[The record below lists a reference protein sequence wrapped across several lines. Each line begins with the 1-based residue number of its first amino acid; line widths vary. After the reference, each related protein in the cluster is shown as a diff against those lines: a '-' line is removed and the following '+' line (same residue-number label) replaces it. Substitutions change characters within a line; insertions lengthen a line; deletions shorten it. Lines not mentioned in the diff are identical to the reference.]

1 MDKLKTLF
9 DRQAGTPKPAA
20 KDAAIGAAMA
30 AFDEEHDKK
39 HEGARQGSRLMDRLT
54 GAADAARATL
64 LGRRPM
70 KMSHVLAGSVSVL
83 VLSLAVLNTS
93 QFQTPGGPETG
104 ASKPDDA
111 RLGSGKDLD
120 KGEAKLEEPARSS
133 GQASS
138 ADPAEAQTQ
147 TSGAKPTGRQNA
159 APDATYADDKNAP
172 SSVVVDGL
180 AGALTGPVT
189 PSDNAA
195 IASNE
200 KARRSDG
207 QYRAEREKDAVRG
220 LGIVRNKPGQTK
232 TENGRPL
239 TKQRLAAKVA
249 EAESFEQSQ
258 FGNRVAGIVA
268 PAPVGGDE
276 IGRPEYRDQ
285 GRDKFETVKP
295 NPVKVTTE
303 EPVSTFSI
311 DVDTASYS
319 FMRAAI
325 NDGVLPQKDAVR
337 VEELINYFPYDYEGP
352 DSREAPFKASVSVF
366 DTPWNAET
374 KLMHVG
380 IKGYQIDMAEAPR
393 ANLVFLLDTSGSMN
407 AANKLPLLIN
417 SMKLLLDSLT
427 PDDTVSIVTY
437 AGSAG
442 TVLAPT
448 KVAEKGKI
456 VAALERLHSGGS
468 TAGAE
473 GVRQAYRLAEQNFDE
488 NGVNRVILATDG
500 DFNVGITNPDEL
512 KSFIER
518 KRKTGIFLS
527 VLGFGMGNYNDQLMQ
542 TLAQNGNGAAAYIDT
557 LSEARKVLVE
567 EAGSTL
573 FPIAKD
579 VKIQMEFNPQTV
591 SEYRLI
597 GYETRLLN
605 REDFNNDKIDAGE
618 IGAGHS
624 VTAIYELTLKNSPA
638 RLVDSL
644 RYQSETTI
652 ADDPKSSE
660 YGFLKIRYKLPSED
674 TSKLITEAIAP
685 DTHEADGRAPR
696 EARFAAAVAAFGQ
709 ILRGGRYT
717 GDFSPDDVIDLAQ
730 SAKGDDHFG
739 YRAEFINLVRLAK
752 SSAAMEQ
759 LKRQ

>member
-1 MDKLKTLF
+1 MANDMDKLKAMF
-9 DRQAGTPKPAA
+9 DRQAASAPDPAA

-30 AFDEEHDKK
+30 AFDEKHAHK

-64 LGRRPM
+64 FGRRPM

-83 VLSLAVLNTS
+83 VLSLAVLNVS
-93 QFQTPGGPETG
+93 QFQTPDGHETG
-104 ASKPDDA
+104 AGKPDDV
-111 RLGSGKDLD
+111 RLGAGQSSRKV
-120 KGEAKLEEPARSS
+120 EAKLEEPAKPS
-133 GQASS
+133 GRAV
-138 ADPAEAQTQ
+138 PATPVETQAQTP
-147 TSGAKPTGRQNA
+147 SAEPAGRQNA
-159 APDATYADDKNAP
+159 ASSAAPGDDKNAP

-180 AGALTGPVT
+180 AGALTGPVAQ
-189 PSDNAA
+189 SDNAA

-200 KARRSDG
+200 EAQRPDDQFRGGREQDVARDMAQSMSKSK
-207 QYRAEREKDAVRG
+207 QAPVR
-220 LGIVRNKPGQTK
+220 
-232 TENGRPL
+232 
-239 TKQRLAAKVA
+239 QRLARKLA

-258 FGNRVAGIVA
+258 FGNQVAGIVA
-268 PAPVGGDE
+268 PAPTGGDE
-276 IGRPEYRDQ
+276 IGRREYRDQ
-285 GRDKFETVKP
+285 GRDKFETVKA
-295 NPVKVTTE
+295 NPVKVTAE

-352 DSREAPFKASVSVF
+352 DNREEPFKASVSVF
-366 DTPWNAET
+366 DTPWNADT

-380 IKGYQIDMAEAPR
+380 IKGYQIDAAETPR
-393 ANLVFLLDTSGSMN
+393 ANLVFLIDRSGSMN

-437 AGSAG
+437 AGGAG

-448 KVAEKGKI
+448 KVADKGKI
-456 VAALERLHSGGS
+456 VAALESLHAGGS

-473 GVRQAYRLAEQNFDE
+473 GVRQAYRLAERNFDKD
-488 NGVNRVILATDG
+488 GVNRVILATDG
-500 DFNVGITNPDEL
+500 DFNVGITNLDEL

-579 VKIQMEFNPQTV
+579 VKIQMEFNPHTV

-652 ADDPKSSE
+652 ADDPKSAE
-660 YGFLKIRYKLPSED
+660 YGFLKIRYKLPQED
-674 TSKLITEAIAP
+674 TSKLITQAIAP
-685 DTHEADGRAPR
+685 DTHESGAAPR

-717 GDFSPDDVIDLAQ
+717 GDFNPDDVIDLAQ
-730 SAKGDDHFG
+730 SAKGDDRFG

-752 SSAAMEQ
+752 SSAMMEQ
-759 LKRQ
+759 LRRR

>member
-1 MDKLKTLF
+1 
-9 DRQAGTPKPAA
+9 
-20 KDAAIGAAMA
+20 
-30 AFDEEHDKK
+30 
-39 HEGARQGSRLMDRLT
+39 
-54 GAADAARATL
+54 
-64 LGRRPM
+64 M

-83 VLSLAVLNTS
+83 VLSLAVLNVS
-93 QFQTPGGPETG
+93 QFQTPGGQESG
-104 ASKPDDA
+104 AAKPDDA
-111 RLGSGKDLD
+111 RLGSGEGSDLESG
-120 KGEAKLEEPARSS
+120 KREAKLEVPAKSS
-133 GQASS
+133 GQAG
-138 ADPAEAQTQ
+138 PARPVGTQAQTP
-147 TSGAKPTGRQNA
+147 SAEPTGRQNA
-159 APDATYADDKNAP
+159 ASNAVPNVVLRDDKNAS

-180 AGALTGPVT
+180 AGALTESVA
-189 PSDNAA
+189 PSDN
-195 IASNE
+195 STVTSTGE
-200 KARRSDG
+200 VRRQAG
-207 QYRAEREKDAVRG
+207 QSGAYRERDAVREG
-220 LGIVRNKPGQTK
+220 YAAYKSNKPGQDK
-232 TENGRPL
+232 AENGRVR
-239 TKQRLAAKVA
+239 TKQRLTAKVG
-249 EAESFEQSQ
+249 EAESFEQSLS
-258 FGNRVAGIVA
+258 GNRVAGFIA
-268 PAPVGGDE
+268 PAPAPIVGGDE
-276 IGRPEYRDQ
+276 IQRREYRDQ
-285 GRDKFETVKP
+285 GRDKFEAVTP
-295 NPVKVTTE
+295 NPVKVTAE

-325 NDGVLPQKDAVR
+325 NNGVLPQKDAVR

-352 DSREAPFKASVSVF
+352 ETREAPFKATVSVF
-366 DTPWNAET
+366 DTPWNART

-380 IKGYQIDMAEAPR
+380 IKGYQIDAAETPR
-393 ANLVFLLDTSGSMN
+393 ANLVFLIDRSGSMN

-417 SMKLLLDSLT
+417 SMKLLLDSLK

-437 AGSAG
+437 AGGAG

-448 KVAEKGKI
+448 KIADKGKI
-456 VAALERLHSGGS
+456 VAALESLHAGGS

-473 GVRQAYRLAEQNFDE
+473 GVRQAYRLAEQNFDKD
-488 NGVNRVILATDG
+488 GVNRVILATDG

-518 KRKTGIFLS
+518 KRKTGVFLS

-624 VTAIYELTLKNSPA
+624 VTAIYELTPKNSPA

-644 RYQSETTI
+644 RYQNETTI
-652 ADDPKSSE
+652 AEDPKSSE

-685 DTHEADGRAPR
+685 GTHEADGAPR

-709 ILRGGRYT
+709 ILRGSRYT
-717 GDFSPDDVIDLAQ
+717 DDFSHDDVIDLAQ
-730 SAKGDDHFG
+730 SAKGEDRFG

-752 SSAAMEQ
+752 SAALMEQ